1 MKKIICAIGLF
12 FSFSASVF
20 TVEYLDIPLEIY
32 PKAEQG
38 MKKILYLLE
47 KKEKEE
53 DYKLE
58 IKFGKDIVVDDNIH
72 QFLGG
77 NLEEKDVE
85 GWGYPYYVF
94 SGDSEMVHTLMAFPA
109 ESKKERRVYY
119 PWATKMLSYNSK
131 IPLVL
136 YVPKD
141 VKVEVSLWN
150 RMQEIKE
157 VSR

>member
-1 MKKIICAIGLF
+1 MKKIICAISLF

-77 NLEEKDVE
+77 NLEERDVE
-85 GWGYPYYVF
+85 GWGYPR
-94 SGDSEMVHTLMAFPA
+94 SE
-109 ESKKERRVYY
+109 ERRVG
-119 PWATKMLSYNSK
+119 
-131 IPLVL
+131 
-136 YVPKD
+136 
-141 VKVEVSLWN
+141 
-150 RMQEIKE
+150 KE
-157 VSR
+157 CRSRW